1 MAQNHVRKTWRP
13 GLLAALAVTFLAVLP
28 SLQVWWARGG
38 AWAANDASF
47 SSDEVAYCAYVN
59 ALMQGRPRRNDPY
72 TGHDDTPR
80 ESLFS
85 IQFIPPYAIAG
96 LARLLHLTAPQA
108 FILLNFLVPFAAAMA
123 LYWLLYGLLQD
134 TAWAAAGTVAVLCL
148 GTYAALYGTLRTLFG
163 WDTTYTFAHLPFMRR
178 YVPAFAFPLFWAF
191 LHCAHKMLAM
201 GDDKQKQAAA
211 KPPTPHSPLPTAALT
226 GILFGA
232 LVFSYFYL
240 WTAAAAWFALWA
252 ALCWLARP
260 DERKQMRGPLLV
272 TLLIALA
279 ALLPYGWLVTRRAP
293 EMDTTQLL
301 ALSHAPDFSRSS
313 VKLGLIVCALLFWA
327 VRRGAAEWREQRV
340 LFALSCALAPLL
352 MFNQQIL
359 TGRSLQPLH
368 YEMYIAKYMALLA
381 LVITVP
387 LLLKNRATPRQSLL
401 PTPYSLLLI
410 AFSWGVIETTIATRR
425 YIRNYPQANGVESV
439 AQRLDQQISGPATV
453 LYTDLTDADYAP
465 THAPEAILW
474 APHLPA
480 FAGVTAAENKE
491 RIYQLMYFTGVTLDG
506 MNENNFSQTDSRTAY
521 LLHSLIE
528 WALNES
534 AWTVNFQPLQPE
546 KVRAEIA
553 AYREYARTFTREN
566 AARAPLSFVVTN
578 DAIPIN
584 FSNLDRWYER
594 GAGERRGAYTIYRV
608 KLR

>member
-1 MAQNHVRKTWRP
+1 MARMAQNLLGKTWRP

-38 AWAANDASF
+38 EWSANDASF
-47 SSDEVAYCAYVN
+47 SGDEVSYCAYVN

-72 TGHDDTPR
+72 TGHDHTPQ

-85 IQFIPPYAIAG
+85 IQFIPPYAVAS
-96 LARLLHLTAPQA
+96 LARLLRLTAPQA
-108 FILLNFLVPFAAAMA
+108 FILLNFLVPFAAAVA
-123 LYWLLYGLLQD
+123 LYWLLYGLLQN
-134 TAWAAAGTVAVLCL
+134 TAWAAAGTVVVLCL

-178 YVPAFAFPLFWAF
+178 YVPAFGFPLFWAF
-191 LHCAHKMLAM
+191 LHCAHKMLGM
-201 GDDKQKQAAA
+201 GDGKQPA
-211 KPPTPHSPLPTAALT
+211 PLPTSHSPLPAAALT
-226 GILFGA
+226 GLLFSA

-252 ALCWLARP
+252 LFCWLARP
-260 DERKQMRGPLLV
+260 AERRQMRGPLLV

-313 VKLGLIVCALLFWA
+313 LKLGLIVCALLFWA
-327 VRRGAAEWREQRV
+327 VRRGLAAWRDQRV
-340 LFALSCALAPLL
+340 LFALSCALAPLV

-368 YEMYIAKYMALLA
+368 YEMYIAKYMVLVA
-381 LVITVP
+381 LVITVT
-387 LLLKNRATPRQSLL
+387 LLLKRNFITHRSSFIIFCLALG
-401 PTPYSLLLI
+401 
-410 AFSWGVIETTIATRR
+410 WGVVETTIATQR
-425 YIRNYPQANGVESV
+425 YLRNYPQANGVESV
-439 AQRLDQQISGPATV
+439 ARRIHEQTDGPATV
-453 LYTDLTDADYAP
+453 LYADLTDADYAP
-465 THAPEAILW
+465 THAPEAVLW
-474 APHLPA
+474 SPHLPA
-480 FAGVTAAENKE
+480 FASVTAEENKE
-491 RIYQLMYFTGVTLDG
+491 RIYQLMYFTGVTLEGVD
-506 MNENNFSQTDSRTAY
+506 ETNFAQTDPRTRY

-534 AWTVNFQPLQPE
+534 AWTVNWQPLQPA
-546 KVRAEIA
+546 KIRAEIEG
-553 AYREYARTFTREN
+553 YREYVRTFTRER
-566 AARAPLSFVVTN
+566 AARQPLSFAVTN

-584 FSNLDRWYER
+584 FSNLDHWYER
-594 GAGERRGAYTIYRV
+594 DAGEPRGAYTIYRV